1 MPSIAI
7 LQYLGPLMNT
17 TLMRRLNACSH
28 SQKRICLFQ
37 SYDIVDQST
46 DPSGGD
52 WSKLAPSEMTDFFT
66 ENGFV

>member
-37 SYDIVDQST
+37 SYDIVDQLLT
-46 DPSGGD
+46 LVEETGL
-52 WSKLAPSEMTDFFT
+52 KLAPSEMTDFFT

>member
-1 MPSIAI
+1 VQNIAI
-7 LQYLGPLMNT
+7 PQFLGLLMTT
-17 TLMRRLNACSH
+17 TLMKRLNACSP
-28 SQKRICLFQ
+28 SQKRIYLFQ

-52 WSKLAPSEMTDFFT
+52 WSKLAPSEMTSFFT